1 MTRPTVTHRCTE
13 CGGIVPRW
21 VGRCPECG
29 AWNSLVEEVV
39 RAGGAGRRP
48 AEGPGATAAP
58 VPLGTVDPEGGRPR
72 PTGIGEVDRVLAGGL
87 LPGSVTLIYG
97 EPGVGKSTLLL
108 QVLSSVATRG
118 GTALL
123 VSAEEAA
130 AQVRA
135 RAERLGPVPPGL
147 LVSATA
153 DLDVAED
160 AVRSLGPDLVVVDS
174 IQTVADPRIAGS
186 AGSLTQV
193 RSCTDRLVRLAKD
206 VPLEPDGGRGGP
218 AVVLV
223 GHVTKE
229 GAAAGPRALEHLVDT
244 VVSFEGD
251 RHHALRLLRAVKH
264 RFGPTGE
271 VGLFEMGDAGLC
283 DVTDPG
289 PLLLGDRRPDVPGSA
304 VTAVLQGRRPLLV
317 EIQALAC
324 TGPPGGARRTALG
337 VDSRRLATVVAVLE
351 ARVGIELAGLDL
363 FASVAGGVRSVEPA
377 TDLPLALAV
386 ASAAA
391 GVPLPA
397 NLVSFGEI
405 GLAGEVRQVAGAERR
420 LAEAGRL
427 GFTRALVPPSTPDV
441 AGGPVM
447 VRVRTVAEAV
457 AAARQLAGDDRA
469 GHRTDDRVDGGVHR
483 GPGGPGQRRERPGMA
498 VVPAGTIPPWSTAA
512 ASP

>member
-1 MTRPTVTHRCTE
+1 MARPTITHRCSE
-13 CGGIVPRW
+13 CEAVAPRW

-29 AWNSLVEEVV
+29 AWNSLVEELT
-39 RAGGAGRRP
+39 RTETPHGEHRS
-48 AEGPGATAAP
+48 TAAVGDGP
-58 VPLGTVDPEGGRPR
+58 VPLGSVDVDGGRPR

-87 LPGSVTLIYG
+87 LPGSITLVYG

-108 QVLSSVATRG
+108 QVLSSVARRG

-135 RAERLGPVPPGL
+135 RAERLGPLPPGL

-160 AVRSLGPDLVVVDS
+160 AIRTLGPDLVVVDS
-174 IQTVADPRIAGS
+174 IQTVVDPGVSGS
-186 AGSLTQV
+186 AGSLAQV

-206 VPLEPDGGRGGP
+206 VTPAAGGGP
-218 AVVLV
+218 AIVLV

-229 GAAAGPRALEHLVDT
+229 GAVAGPRALEHLVDT

-271 VGLFEMGDAGLC
+271 VGLFEMGDAGLR
-283 DVTDPG
+283 DVADPG
-289 PLLLGDRRPDVPGSA
+289 PLLLGDRRADVPGSA
-304 VTAVLQGRRPLLV
+304 VTAILQGRRPLLV
-317 EIQALAC
+317 EVQALAC
-324 TGPPGGARRTALG
+324 VGTAGAARRTALG
-337 VDSRRLATVVAVLE
+337 VDGRRLATVVAVLE
-351 ARVGIELAGLDL
+351 ARVGVELAALEL
-363 FASVAGGVRSVEPA
+363 FASVAGGVRSTEPA

-397 NLVSFGEI
+397 DLVSFGEV

-427 GFTRALVPPSTPDV
+427 GFSRALVPSSTPEV
-441 AGGPVM
+441 AGGPAV

-457 AAARQLAGDDRA
+457 VAARRMAAQDRA
-469 GHRTDDRVDGGVHR
+469 GRSEGHRPGTSAAER
-483 GPGGPGQRRERPGMA
+483 GPDPGLA